1 MARIDRLG
9 WAAGISFVSYGLRIG
24 IRVNQREALDLLPPL
39 LPPGWRP
46 SPSPDVDYLFSLQL
60 GGTSPSAHV
69 RKYHLLYA
77 GSARIA
83 RSLAIE
89 DLFEPLESNL
99 QLLVAQASRRHLF
112 IHAGVVGWRGRA
124 IVIPGGSFS
133 GKTTLVAAL
142 LRAGATYYSDEYAVL
157 DLRGRVHPYPRRLS
171 IREEGR
177 LWRRRCC
184 AVELGSRSG
193 IKPLPVG
200 LIAITSYKAGARW
213 RPRSLSP
220 DLLET
225 GLV

>member
-1 MARIDRLG
+1 LPLTDRILPLTCYGARIEVADGSGADILTQL
-9 WAAGISFVSYGLRIG
+9 AA
-24 IRVNQREALDLLPPL
+24 LLPPEARV
-39 LPPGWRP
+39 GKAAEA
-46 SPSPDVDYLFSLQL
+46 DVRYELRMGMADDPAGARFWEVTRDGQPRFRATAVVAVVRWLRSDIDHQVATHAREGLF
-60 GGTSPSAHV
+60 V
-69 RKYHLLYA
+69 
-77 GSARIA
+77 
-83 RSLAIE
+83 
-89 DLFEPLESNL
+89 
-99 QLLVAQASRRHLF
+99 
-112 IHAGVVGWRGRA
+112 HAGVVGWRDHAILVPGR
-124 IVIPGGSFS
+124 SMT
-133 GKTTLVAAL
+133 GKSTLVAAL
-142 LRAGATYYSDEYAVL
+142 VRLGARYYSDEYAVL